1 MVKYNQVKLQCLLAD
16 KLFNEFDIVFN
27 VKTVSVLL
35 DCSTDTIKQF
45 LHRTT
50 PEYFTAYAD
59 SEHTFG
65 RTLKYGVRTD
75 KAKRVREK
83 LSHRLIHNEHLNL
96 RKPARKVDY
105 SEFYIFNGIDRFP
118 VEFNIDL
125 RSMIEKR
132 NLKSIPTDSNGEI
145 LPSNKV
151 LYNNRWYPEGDKM
164 AQKQQENTEEK
175 KRELVEYIKL
185 NRKIEL
191 KIEGCKD
198 DNDLKE
204 LNEAHEQTK
213 ATIEKLMVETG
224 YTSVEEHDT

>member
-1 MVKYNQVKLQCLLAD
+1 MAKYNQVKLQCLLAD

-27 VKTVSVLL
+27 VKTVSTLL

-59 SEHTFG
+59 SDHTYG

-83 LSHRLIHNEHLNL
+83 LCYRLIHNEHLNL

-105 SEFYIFNGIDRFP
+105 SGFHIFNGIDRFP
-118 VEFNIDL
+118 IEFNIDL
-125 RSMIEKR
+125 RNMIEKR
-132 NLKSIPTDSNGEI
+132 NMKEPPVNRDGEVF
-145 LPSNKV
+145 PSNKV
-151 LYNNRWYPEGDKM
+151 LYNNRWYPKGDIM
-164 AQKQQENTEEK
+164 TQSQHTDAHEM
-175 KRELVEYIKL
+175 KRELVEFIKL

-191 KIEGCKD
+191 KMEVCTNE
-198 DNDLKE
+198 NDLKE
-204 LNEAHEQTK
+204 LTEAYDQTK
-213 ATIEKLMVETG
+213 ETINKLMDELG
-224 YTSVEEHDT
+224 IKRED